1 VWDLRH
7 DPPAVASFS
16 YPIAA
21 TFRATPQVPRGIVVP
36 PGRYTVRLTVD
47 GVVQT
52 APLTVRM
59 DPRVKTTPAAL
70 TLQYA
75 TSRAIDAALRR
86 VATALTEV
94 RAAMAGSGEAA
105 TRARA
110 AETALVRAQGQA
122 TQLFGLVEAAD
133 LPPTPQMLTAW
144 KETSAAIDAALAAWA
159 AGK

>member
-1 VWDLRH
+1 
-7 DPPAVASFS
+7 
-16 YPIAA
+16 
-21 TFRATPQVPRGIVVP
+21 
-36 PGRYTVRLTVD
+36 
-47 GVVQT
+47 
-52 APLTVRM
+52 M